1 MGKMKELQIE
11 LQQSKEKNRHNLG
24 PDHWDAVIAMHK
36 AMEEAEQAY
45 YYERNTRKFVT
56 FQK

>member
-56 FQK
+56 L